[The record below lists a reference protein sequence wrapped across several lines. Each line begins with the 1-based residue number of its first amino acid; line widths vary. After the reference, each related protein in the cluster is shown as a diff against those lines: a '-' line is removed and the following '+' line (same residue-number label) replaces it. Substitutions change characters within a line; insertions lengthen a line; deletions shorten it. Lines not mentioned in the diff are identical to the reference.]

1 MLNIVLFGPPGSG
14 KGTQSERIISKY
26 NLLHLSTGDLLRGEI
41 ANGTPLGK
49 RAKGYMD
56 KGKLAPDEVVIGMI
70 DNKLKENKAAKGFI
84 FDGFPRTV
92 TQAEALDELLQK
104 NNTTISGM
112 IALQVDEKELTKRLL
127 LRGKT
132 SGRADDQDE
141 SLIRKRVQE
150 YESKTAPV
158 AAYYDRKGKYTP
170 INGIGKIEDIFEN
183 ICKEIDKRV
192 WRMAQGPANWRGS
205 PR

>member
-41 ANGTPLGK
+41 ANGTPLGIK
-49 RAKGYMD
+49 AKGYMD
-56 KGKLAPDEVVIGMI
+56 KGKLVPDEVVIGMI
-70 DNKLKENKAAKGFI
+70 DNKLKENKEAKGFI

-104 NNTTISGM
+104 NNTTINGM

-150 YESKTAPV
+150 YENKTAPV
-158 AAYYDRKGKYTP
+158 AAYYDRKRKYTP

-183 ICKEIDKRV
+183 IYKEIDK
-192 WRMAQGPANWRGS
+192 Q
-205 PR
+205 